1 MGSNRRLE
9 VVEAQ
14 LAVVELLVDVAVLA
28 RVVVE
33 LVGLLLLQEPP
44 ADLL

>member
-44 ADLL
+44 TDLL